1 MTLTPCSLDGRLD
14 IPQPLTQLTQHD
26 GDSLSVALLVRQPES
41 ERVSDRVS
49 ELVSSE
55 SVSKNVS

>member
-1 MTLTPCSLDGRLD
+1 MLTLCSLDGQLD
-14 IPQPLTQLTQHD
+14 IPQPPTQLTQHD

-41 ERVSDRVS
+41 ERGSDRVS